1 MNSTTINVDWQ
12 ESQNEE
18 YLRLI
23 RTRLL
28 QPKLK
33 WVDQFTS
40 IINSKAKLIIDSS
53 NSINQSFLCNDFGC
67 NVVHFFRGV
76 ADINMSI
83 NYRGYDISEIY
94 LKIARNE
101 FGFEY
106 FENLDIASESIDK
119 LPRDADISVVSAT
132 LEHIENYH
140 TALKNIFSTTR
151 CLVVLRT
158 FIGDLPLKD
167 YCRTHGA
174 KRDYLIRQFTLDDL
188 VSLPAN
194 PGWFYEA
201 HEDIATQ
208 GIQKMVCNGNTV
220 PRTQKIL
227 VFSRGVK

>member
-1 MNSTTINVDWQ
+1 MINTTKNFDWQ
-12 ESQNEE
+12 ESQNED
-18 YLRLI
+18 YLHLI
-23 RTRLL
+23 RARLL
-28 QPKLK
+28 QPKMK

-40 IINSKAKLIIDSS
+40 IINSKAKFIKDST

-67 NVVHFFRGV
+67 NVGHFFRGV
-76 ADINMSI
+76 ADINMPI

-119 LPRDADISVVSAT
+119 LPRDSDISVISAT

-151 CLVVLRT
+151 RLVVMRT
-158 FIGDLPLKD
+158 FIGDLQLKD

-174 KRDYLIRQFTLDDL
+174 SRDYLIRQFTLDDL
-188 VSLPAN
+188 VSLPVN
-194 PGWFYEA
+194 NGWLYEA

-208 GIQKMVCNGNTV
+208 GIQKMVCNGKTI

>member
-1 MNSTTINVDWQ
+1 MNNSNDWH
-12 ESQNEE
+12 ESQNDN
-18 YLRLI
+18 YLNLS
-23 RTRLL
+23 RTRLS

-33 WVDQFTS
+33 WVDQFAS
-40 IINSKAKLIIDSS
+40 IINSKTKLIIDSS

-67 NVVHFFRGV
+67 NVGHFFRGV
-76 ADINMSI
+76 EDIILPI

-106 FENLDIASESIDK
+106 FENLDVASESIDK

-140 TALKNIFSTTR
+140 VALKNIFLTTR

-194 PGWFYEA
+194 LGWFYSV

-208 GIQKMVCNGNTV
+208 GIQKMVCNGNTI